1 MWREKGGSTLRW
13 ICGDRVF
20 TSAREGEGGLERGA
34 TLTLAAIILPLIL
47 VLGAVVVDVGNWWVH
62 ARHLQTKVD
71 AAAFAGGGVWGF
83 PCGPDLD
90 ASIEAQARQ
99 YVGPHTTA
107 AGVVLTS
114 GFNPQV
120 GGTEADRIRVV
131 LNGGD
136 WWDDDAGVAPADRTD
151 PLNPSICEAKVL
163 DVKATEANADHLF
176 GWLPFFPDIKRKAR
190 VQIEEIEGL
199 SGLLPVAVR
208 LPQPLSAAAIFYDED
223 PAANG
228 QILAVRYFREVCT
241 PSVATCI
248 FGAPP
253 GLGQWTTL
261 DDLDLSSWASFTPAA
276 TTGVVVATS
285 FRPACGTPGAQP
297 PCLDIDTATYPTV
310 NQLCN
315 QGTSTQIVQCY
326 DATGTW
332 PSQAVQSGLHFL
344 RGYPT
349 GDAGAGPPQL
359 RSAYLE
365 NVSCPSNGYFNSGP
379 SSCQV
384 RLHVA
389 VDLGSVL
396 EDIPP
401 TPPDTPVETRI
412 GANVQ
417 VRYRLARADG
427 TSFCDYSAT
436 CDLEVSGSSGSD
448 VTFSTSGTVFSPH
461 LPITVGSLGSA
472 VAIEIMVKGSSVTPN
487 PGNCGVNLDNF
498 DPNCRWFHTGNGNF
512 GTSVPPTD
520 AQILAAP
527 VQRSFMSNLDR
538 TGAVKWLRLTVDQDC
553 NLLDPSDIVQDLW
566 AASQPLGSP
575 HCFYVDMGLQ
585 GGIARDQ
592 DEPPIALNLGTGSS
606 QRALVDCDPDTQPDP
621 KEEIVLGCSPLYAA
635 NKFNTVPLCPGTAG
649 FFTVPK
655 PSPFD
660 TWPPYRCV
668 LTQTTAAANQIIQG
682 FNDRIFGTPDNPT
695 CPTEDTAGYPP
706 PPGSTAPWTQGR
718 NYWHRDNNLIDD
730 YTFAWD
736 GDTPFDKSD
745 DWGNELRDGDPRL
758 VTLFFTAYSSFTSP
772 GNETFPIVGFG
783 NFYVTGYGRTQNGG
797 WQGGAPDDP
806 CDDGINSLDYP
817 YTGNEPPPDLDFSS
831 NTTWVWG
838 HFVKD
843 VTPGPFTSGGSGV
856 LCEPQASFM
865 PCVAVLVE

>member
-1 MWREKGGSTLRW
+1 MLRR
-13 ICGDRVF
+13 ICGGRIL

-34 TLTLAAIILPLIL
+34 TLAFVAIILPL
-47 VLGAVVVDVGNWWVH
+47 VLAFGALVVDIGNWWVH

-83 PCGPDLD
+83 PCGPDVD
-90 ASIEAQARQ
+90 ASIEAEARQ

-107 AGVVLTS
+107 AGTVLTS

-120 GGTEADRIRVV
+120 GATKADRIHVV

-136 WWDDDAGVAPADRTD
+136 WWDDDAGASPADRTD

-163 DVKATEANADHLF
+163 DVKATEANADLLF
-176 GWLPFFPDIKRKAR
+176 GWMPIFPDIKRKAR
-190 VQIEEIEGL
+190 VEIQETEGL
-199 SGLLPVAVR
+199 SGLLPIAVR
-208 LPQPLSAAAIFYDED
+208 LPQPLSTAAIFYDED

-228 QILAVRYFREVCT
+228 QILATRYFREVCT
-241 PSVATCI
+241 PSVPTCI

-261 DDLDLSSWASFTPAA
+261 DDLDPSSWASFAPAA
-276 TTGVVVATS
+276 TTGVVIATS

-297 PCLDIDTATYPTV
+297 PCFDIDTATYPTV

-326 DATGTW
+326 DATGSW

-344 RGYPT
+344 RGYPP
-349 GDAGAGPPQL
+349 GDAGTGPPQL

-365 NVSCPSNGYFNSGP
+365 NVSCASNGYFNSGP
-379 SSCQV
+379 GTSCQV

-389 VDLGSVL
+389 VDLGSVI
-396 EDIPP
+396 ENPP
-401 TPPDTPVETRI
+401 PDPPDTTEETRK
-412 GANVQ
+412 ALNVQ

-427 TSFCDYSAT
+427 TSFCDYGAT
-436 CDLEVSGSSGSD
+436 CDLEASSSGGSE
-448 VTFSTSGTVFSPH
+448 VTFSTSGTVSSPH
-461 LPITVGSLGSA
+461 LPITGNSRGNA
-472 VAIEIMVKGSSVTPN
+472 IAIEIMVKGSSVTPN

-498 DPNCRWFHTGNGNF
+498 NANCRWFYTGNGIF

-527 VQRSFMSNLDR
+527 VQRSFMGNLDR
-538 TGAVKWLRLTVDQDC
+538 TGAVKWLRLGADAECDA
-553 NLLDPSDIVQDLW
+553 LPPLFLDLE
-566 AASQPLGSP
+566 AASQPTGANR
-575 HCFYVDMGLQ
+575 CFFVDMGLQ

-606 QRALVDCDPDTQPDP
+606 QRALVDCDPDVQPDP

-649 FFTVPK
+649 FFSVPK

-660 TWPPYRCV
+660 SWPPYRCV
-668 LTQTTAAANQIIQG
+668 LTQTTAAANQLIQG
-682 FNDRIFGTPDNPT
+682 FNDRIFADPGNPQ
-695 CPTEDTAGYPP
+695 CPSDDA
-706 PPGSTAPWTQGR
+706 TQYVKGR
-718 NYWHRDNNLIDD
+718 NYWHRDNNGYDD
-730 YTFAWD
+730 ATFAWD
-736 GDTPFDKSD
+736 GDTPNDKSD
-745 DWGNELRDGDPRL
+745 DWGNELRDGDRRL

-806 CDDGINSLDYP
+806 CDFGNDGDLFNGN
-817 YTGNEPPPDLDFSS
+817 GNEPPPDLDFSS